1 MECRDAKPYLPLYPD
16 RDEPPEVLDALRVH
30 LERCASCAAE
40 LKRLQAAW
48 DALNAW
54 DGMEPPAGLAA
65 RVRERARGAQR
76 PARRIRW
83 ISLATAAAALLVAA
97 ILTRVVIGPPAPAAL
112 SSSEIEIVRNLDLL
126 ENYEMV
132 VALDFLNSGAS
143 LDDVGP
149 LMDLLPPPVDAGS
162 RDRKGREH

>member
-1 MECRDAKPYLPLYPD
+1 MECRDARPYLPLYPD

-65 RVRERARGAQR
+65 RVRERAQGAQR

-83 ISLATAAAALLVAA
+83 ISLATAAAAPHASPTIA
-97 ILTRVVIGPPAPAAL
+97 CRCPAA
-112 SSSEIEIVRNLDLL
+112 SAVKPRALL
-126 ENYEMV
+126 ISMSHV
-132 VALDFLNSGAS
+132 I
-143 LDDVGP
+143 
-149 LMDLLPPPVDAGS
+149 PP
-162 RDRKGREH
+162 